1 MKKSL
6 LLLIV
11 VACSVLSTSTLF
23 AQVKLGHV
31 NSADLLASMPES
43 KTADTDLK
51 KFGETLEGQL
61 KTMTAEYQGKIA
73 DYQSKEA
80 LMAESIKQTKQKEI
94 VDLEGRINDF
104 QEQGQQDIQKKK
116 EELYSPILKKAQDAI
131 NAVAKENGY
140 TYIFDASTG
149 GLLFVQEGNDV
160 TPLVKKKLGI
170 TAAPASTEGSKPAE
184 KKPEAPKK

>member
-1 MKKSL
+1 MKKSFFL
-6 LLLIV
+6 LSVIL
-11 VACSVLSTSTLF
+11 CSVFSSSTLF

-31 NSADLLASMPES
+31 NSAELLASMPES
-43 KTADTDLK
+43 KTADAELK

-61 KTMTAEYQGKIA
+61 KTMTSEYQAKIA

-116 EELYSPILKKAQDAI
+116 EDLYSPILKKAQDAI
-131 NAVAKENGY
+131 NAVAKENGF

-170 TAAPASTEGSKPAE
+170 TAAPAAPEGAKPVE